1 MPGTERPAASRL
13 RIQRPPTTKPHHR
26 NLGRNKKSS
35 NSLLIGHA
43 AEGLSITDS
52 FGANSVSS
60 ALDHPQSVT
69 LAERVSTHHAIS
81 AVEHL
86 NIADTNFTL
95 LRHTEAR

>member
-1 MPGTERPAASRL
+1 VPEKANDKSNSKNKSDKDAGHRTPGGVAT

-35 NSLLIGHA
+35 NSLPIGHA

-60 ALDHPQSVT
+60 ALDH
-69 LAERVSTHHAIS
+69 S
-81 AVEHL
+81 AKRDPGGASINSSCNL
-86 NIADTNFTL
+86 S
-95 LRHTEAR
+95 R